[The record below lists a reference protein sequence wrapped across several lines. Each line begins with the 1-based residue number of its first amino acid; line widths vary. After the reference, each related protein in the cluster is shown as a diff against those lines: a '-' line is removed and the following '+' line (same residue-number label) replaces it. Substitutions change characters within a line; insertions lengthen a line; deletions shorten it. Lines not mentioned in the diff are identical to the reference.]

1 MKLARFGQAG
11 NENSFGGVDEHGRE
25 TCESGTCL
33 PGFEE
38 VRSPAGADD
47 SIGNSCKPCPEG
59 SQSSDGSPCSLCLP
73 GTAAVASSAV
83 CQRCEAGRFSA
94 TFGNSECGACE
105 AGTFAAAGSHT
116 CTTCPPGSFSTSGS
130 VNCTWC
136 PAGFV
141 ANDWGSLNCMAC
153 SAGTYAVAGG
163 QRCNTCPDNAISDL
177 ASTHCKPCVGTY
189 LVAYADPGRLT
200 CQVSLLNLAF
210 AGSFFICLLVVLNL
224 LAFLCYQ
231 LLIEDFSLQNGKM
244 VLTLCRPHR
253 VLRWQANEPFVTLSS
268 TGTPPL
274 ENLAKG
280 CSYRAKALTGRDLH
294 LIHPEGK
301 VGPWD
306 TSIGFCRVGFL
317 SALLHTGYLRL
328 PSIFWLLL
336 WFAAGAAFA
345 RQLLGRMI
353 IICLLL
359 ALVSTLLL
367 QLWYRWMT
375 RWSPLALKR
384 DRFLRENLASPGL
397 ERVDSGPQRAVS
409 MRQVSDLFTFFQS
422 FIRDRSMYY
431 ISSNLVQPLTK
442 RSQSSYAELAGP
454 SRGSWFIS
462 HYWGT
467 PFRQTVDAICHH
479 AKQQGAVDWQST
491 TYWICTFANN
501 QWQAQNWSFTTLYNS
516 CIHNSRTRISHFPT
530 LDVCE
535 TCVTWLCITMSS
547 PHYLLHMS
555 KAWIPLLLA

>member
-1 MKLARFGQAG
+1 
-11 NENSFGGVDEHGRE
+11 
-25 TCESGTCL
+25 
-33 PGFEE
+33 
-38 VRSPAGADD
+38 
-47 SIGNSCKPCPEG
+47 
-59 SQSSDGSPCSLCLP
+59 
-73 GTAAVASSAV
+73 
-83 CQRCEAGRFSA
+83 
-94 TFGNSECGACE
+94 
-105 AGTFAAAGSHT
+105 
-116 CTTCPPGSFSTSGS
+116 
-130 VNCTWC
+130 
-136 PAGFV
+136 
-141 ANDWGSLNCMAC
+141 
-153 SAGTYAVAGG
+153 
-163 QRCNTCPDNAISDL
+163 
-177 ASTHCKPCVGTY
+177 
-189 LVAYADPGRLT
+189 
-200 CQVSLLNLAF
+200 VSLLNLAF

-274 ENLAKG
+274 ENLPKG

-317 SALLHTGYLRL
+317 SALVHTGYLRL

-431 ISSNLVQPLTK
+431 ICSNLVQPLTK

-454 SRGSWFIS
+454 SRVSWFIS

-467 PFRQTVDAICHH
+467 PFRETVDAIRHH

-501 QWQAQNWSFTTLYNS
+501 QWQVKAELGNGDWRESSFYKALCSDS
-516 CIHNSRTRISHFPT
+516 CQGTVMVLDEKALPLTRAWCLFELLRTQRILKGPDAPSTFHG
-530 LDVCE
+530 
-535 TCVTWLCITMSS
+535 
-547 PHYLLHMS
+547 
-555 KAWIPLLLA
+555 LLLCTASGVLGNGQGGIDIAMAVANCLAELDLRDAEATDKDDEVMIRSLVEQMPGGFRAMNAFMRTSIRDSLLTAHANFETDFEQLLRILADIGRWQFLRTLCSCFLKCFGRNLLQKVLE